1 MLALIVGGHPGA
13 GVVDAAGAL
22 GAADHRQQ
30 QARERR
36 CAGLHR
42 IGQRDAL
49 AQLAQHGLVQGALLR
64 VDAALIRHDAEGTH
78 QRHTGSQQGAQIAA
92 EIRQHGGL

>member
-1 MLALIVGGHPGA
+1 MLTLIVGGHPGA

-22 GAADHRQQ
+22 SAADHRQQ
-30 QARERR
+30 QVRERR

-49 AQLAQHGLVQGALLR
+49 AQLAQHGLVQGPLLR
-64 VDAALIRHDAEGTH
+64 VDAALIRHDAEGAH
-78 QRHTGSQQGAQIAA
+78 QRHTGGQQGAQIAA